1 MQDQEKPPS
10 FPNVPKSSLFSRL
23 EAFLPVMA
31 EENKKLNDAVA
42 GGEAYKHSIEVEE
55 DEEEQSDGH
64 GDGAMIGESDKKTDS
79 KALVI
84 EMNFALG
91 MMDENGSDGEDTNA
105 ISLDAQTKAPTNAHV
120 IGATSGS
127 STQKNEDKSS
137 FCMWLERPSSKPR
150 PFIQELN

>member
-79 KALVI
+79 KAPVI

-91 MMDENGSDGEDTNA
+91 MMDENGSD
-105 ISLDAQTKAPTNAHV
+105 
-120 IGATSGS
+120 GS